1 MLGKKFREMINM
13 QDRNNNRRRTGNTQ
27 SQRRNSRRYSTG
39 SADNPF
45 ENYAKSRKDSQSSF
59 RKILT
64 LMTIVFL
71 TSILAILLFANH
83 QDFLDKKLGENSFIS
98 NILNKLSLGNSSKEK
113 PEFSL
118 PFGPKRQNVLLLG
131 VDSNGADSDLWVGT
145 RTDTMILLNIDP
157 RSKTVNAISIPRDSK
172 VYLPK
177 GMGVQKINAA
187 HAIGGVEMTI
197 KTIEDTLG
205 VHVDRYVMVHDDAV
219 RAIVG
224 ALGGVDIYVE
234 KNMRY
239 NDNAGNLHINF
250 TKGKHHLTEKDVV
263 EYLRFRHDALGDIG
277 RTQRQQWFLR
287 GLLADMQK
295 PETIVKIPQ
304 IISVA
309 NKYIKTD
316 MSVYEMTQ
324 YASLA
329 KGFDM
334 DNIEIA
340 MLPGGPNKHGYT
352 SYWILDPEKT
362 QEVVDRLIYRQKAEG
377 RKEAYTASVMS
388 APDNLGEA
396 KELKKA
402 LEAAGIEVRCTGTLR
417 SAHSQFIAH
426 SKYVTIDYYAGLKK
440 EVPEVKSRQFVYDPS
455 SFMCADTDFTV
466 VLGGD
471 NK

>member
-1 MLGKKFREMINM
+1 M
-13 QDRNNNRRRTGNTQ
+13 QERNNRNRRSSSMKNARKT
-27 SQRRNSRRYSTG
+27 RKYSNG

-45 ENYAKSRKDSQSSF
+45 ENYANGRKQSQSTF
-59 RKILT
+59 TKILT
-64 LMTIVFL
+64 LMVIVFL
-71 TSILAILLFANH
+71 TAIFAILLFANN
-83 QDFLDKKLGENSFIS
+83 QEILSKSLGEHSLLS
-98 NILNKLSLGNSSKEK
+98 SILSKLSLGNSSKEK
-113 PEFSL
+113 PEFAL
-118 PFGPKRQNVLLLG
+118 PFGPRRQNILLLG

-157 RSKTVNAISIPRDSK
+157 RTKTVNAISIPRDSK

-177 GMGVQKINAA
+177 GMGIQKINAA

-197 KTIEDTLG
+197 KTVEDTLG
-205 VHVDRYVMVHDDAV
+205 IHIDKYIMFHDEGV
-219 RAIVG
+219 RAIVQ

-234 KNMRY
+234 KNMHY
-239 NDNAGNLHINF
+239 NDNAGHLHINF

-287 GLLADMQK
+287 GLLADLQK

-304 IISVA
+304 IVSVA
-309 NKYIKTD
+309 NKYVKTD
-316 MSVYEMTQ
+316 MSAYEMVQ
-324 YASLA
+324 YAALA

-340 MLPGGPNKHGYT
+340 MLPGAPNKHGYT

-362 QEVVDRLIYRQKAEG
+362 QKIVDRLIYRQKPDG
-377 RKEAYTASVMS
+377 MKESYTASIMS
-388 APDNLGEA
+388 SPDDKSEA
-396 KELKKA
+396 VELKSA
-402 LEAAGIEVRCTGTLR
+402 LEKAGIDVRCSGTLK

-426 SKYVTIDYYAGLKK
+426 SNYVTIDYYANLKK
-440 EVPEVKSRQFVYDPS
+440 QVPEVKSRQFVYDPAT
-455 SFMCADTDFTV
+455 FMCADTDFTIV
-466 VLGGD
+466 VGKD

>member
-1 MLGKKFREMINM
+1 MK
-13 QDRNNNRRRTGNTQ
+13 DNNRRTSGANGKR
-27 SQRRNSRRYSTG
+27 RRNSKYTNG

-45 ENYAKSRKDSQSSF
+45 ENYTSSRRHSQSAF
-59 RKILT
+59 RKTLT
-64 LMTIVFL
+64 TMTIVFL
-71 TSILAILLFANH
+71 TAILALLLFANK
-83 QDFLDKKLGENSFIS
+83 QEFISENIGKNSFLS
-98 NILNKLSLGNSSKEK
+98 NFLSKLSLSNSSKEK
-113 PEFSL
+113 AEFTF
-118 PFGPKRQNVLLLG
+118 PFGPKRKNILLLG

-157 RSKTVNAISIPRDSK
+157 KSKTVNAISIPRDSK

-187 HAIGGVEMTI
+187 HAIGGIGMTI
-197 KTIEDTLG
+197 QTVEDTLG
-205 VHVDRYVMVHDDAV
+205 VHIDKYVMFHDDAV
-219 RAIVG
+219 RAIVQ

-234 KNMRY
+234 KNMHY
-239 NDNAGNLHINF
+239 NDYAGNLHINF
-250 TKGKHHLTEKDVV
+250 SKGKHHLTEKDAV

-287 GLLADMQK
+287 GLLADLQK
-295 PETIVKIPQ
+295 PETITKIPK

-340 MLPGGPNKHGYT
+340 MLPGAPNKHGYI

-362 QEVVDRLIYRQKAEG
+362 QEVVDRLIYRQKADG
-377 RKEAYTASVMS
+377 VKESYSASIMS
-388 APDNLGEA
+388 SPDKLSEA
-396 KELKKA
+396 REVKKA
-402 LEAAGIEVRCTGTLR
+402 LENAGIEVRCSGTLN
-417 SAHSQFIAH
+417 SSHSQFIAH
-426 SKYVTIDYYAGLKK
+426 NKYITIDYYANLKK
-440 EVPEVKSRQFVYDPS
+440 QVPEVKSRQFVYDPAT
-455 SFMCADTDFTV
+455 FMCAATDFTV

>member
-1 MLGKKFREMINM
+1 MRE
-13 QDRNNNRRRTGNTQ
+13 RNNNRRNTNVRPH
-27 SQRRNSRRYSTG
+27 RRKKRYSNG

-45 ENYAKSRKDSQSSF
+45 ENYAQHRRNSQSAF
-59 RKILT
+59 RRVLT
-64 LMTIVFL
+64 FMVMIFL
-71 TSILAILLFANH
+71 IAILGILLIANH
-83 QDFLDKKLGENSFIS
+83 QNNSKNSFLS
-98 NILNKLSLGNSSKEK
+98 NLLSKLSISSESNKEK
-113 PEFSL
+113 SEFSL
-118 PFGPKRQNVLLLG
+118 PFGPKRQNILLLG

-145 RTDTMILLNIDP
+145 RTDTIILINIDP
-157 RSKTVNAISIPRDSK
+157 KTKTVNAISIPRDSK

-205 VHVDRYVMVHDDAV
+205 IHIDKYVMFHDDAV
-219 RAIVG
+219 RAIVE
-224 ALGGVDIYVE
+224 AIGGVDIYVE
-234 KNMRY
+234 KDMHY
-239 NDNAGNLHINF
+239 NDYAGKLHINF
-250 TKGKHHLTEKDVV
+250 TKGKHHLTQKDAV

-287 GLLADMQK
+287 GLLADLQK
-295 PETIVKIPQ
+295 PETIAKLPK

-309 NKYIKTD
+309 SKYVKTD
-316 MSVYEMTQ
+316 MTVYEMGQ

-340 MLPGGPNKHGYT
+340 MLPGAPNKHGYI

-362 QEVVDRLIYRQKAEG
+362 QDVIDRLIYRQKIQG
-377 RKEAYTASVMS
+377 QKESYTASIMS
-388 APDNLGEA
+388 SPDNTTEA
-396 KELKKA
+396 KSLKKI
-402 LEAAGIEVRCTGTLR
+402 LEESGIQVKCTGTLR

-426 SKYVTIDYYAGLKK
+426 SKYVTIDYYANLKK
-440 EVPEVKSRQFVYDPS
+440 QIPEVKSRQFVYDPS
-455 SFMCADTDFTV
+455 SYMCAATDFTIV
-466 VLGGD
+466 VGGD